1 MDDSKIN
8 GKPIN
13 KLQILIGLAALLIG
27 TMVYFISRAPEG
39 VYFVHRFGFIL
50 KLHKMIHGV
59 APDFFG
65 SFGPWLPEFIHV
77 FSFILLTAGIIA
89 CGKRGYLIICAGWF
103 FIDALFELGQ
113 KYSSQ
118 VIKIIPSWFSGIPI
132 LESTEGF
139 FRKGTFDMR
148 DMTAIVAGTVAA
160 YLVLLMTMDRSGKTS
175 G

>member
-1 MDDSKIN
+1 MEDSKIN
-8 GKPIN
+8 YKPIN
-13 KLQILIGLAALLIG
+13 KLQILIGLISLLIG
-27 TMVYFISRAPEG
+27 TLVYFVSRAPEG

-50 KLHKMIHGV
+50 RLHNIIYGV

-65 SFGPWLPEFIHV
+65 SLGPWLPEFIHV
-77 FSFILLTAGIIA
+77 FSFILLTAGIVA
-89 CGKRGYLIICAGWF
+89 CEKRGYVIICIGWF
-103 FIDALFELGQ
+103 TIDALFELGQ

-148 DMTAIVAGTVAA
+148 DMIAIVAGTVAA
-160 YLVLLMTMDRSGKTS
+160 YIVLLMTMDRNGKA
-175 G
+175 

>member
-8 GKPIN
+8 GTPIN
-13 KLQILIGLAALLIG
+13 KAQVLIGLAALLIG

-39 VYFVHRFGFIL
+39 VYFVHRFGFVL
-50 KLHKMIHGV
+50 RLHKMIYGI

-77 FSFILLTAGIIA
+77 FAFILLTAGIIS
-89 CGKRGYLIICAGWF
+89 CGKRGYILIAAGWF
-103 FIDALFELGQ
+103 LVDALFELGQ
-113 KYSSQ
+113 RYSSQ
-118 VIKIIPSWFSGIPI
+118 VIRLIPSWFSRIPF

-160 YLVLLMTMDRSGKTS
+160 YFVLLITASKRKKI
-175 G
+175 